1 MLTAETSQNSIIPV
15 LPDGSGYN
23 CIFKHNWRVHGKYA
37 LGSTWIWEISS
48 IVEGRGWGW
57 YFIPHKTMDYRKVNW
72 YEDQTL
78 VLSFQNKD
86 DMVQAIFQLDA
97 KS

>member
-1 MLTAETSQNSIIPV
+1 MLMAEVSQNSLIPV

-23 CIFKHNWRVHGKYA
+23 CVFKFNWRVLSKYA
-37 LGSTWIWEISS
+37 LDSRWIWEIST

-57 YFIPHKTMDYRKVNW
+57 YFIPHKTMDYLKANW
-72 YEDQTL
+72 YEDQIL
-78 VLSFQNKD
+78 VLSFQDKD
-86 DMVQAIFQLDA
+86 DMIQAIFQLDA